1 MEIVLITFHRH
12 WFSRGWHHLND
23 HYVNL
28 IFKCSSFSEPI
39 AEFVEESAEGRLD
52 ERGGSSCGP
61 SFRRMSG
68 FDGISR
74 AGTSV
79 SKRDQ
84 SAVKSRKITA
94 PKGKTEQVATNDI
107 DRRRSLMP
115 GPQRAASFLT
125 VQSLQ
130 EFDKSLQGSIINK
143 GLDYYR
149 V

>member
-1 MEIVLITFHRH
+1 MKIVWIKFHRH
-12 WFSRGWHHLND
+12 WFGTDWYHLNFLLPPF
-23 HYVNL
+23 L
-28 IFKCSSFSEPI
+28 IGMFFVTEPI
-39 AEFVEESAEGRLD
+39 AEFVEGSAEGRLE
-52 ERGGSSCGP
+52 ERGGSSCAP
-61 SFRRMSG
+61 SFRRMSA

-84 SAVKSRKITA
+84 SAVKSKKVTA
-94 PKGKTEQVATNDI
+94 PKGKAEQIATNVV

-115 GPQRAASFLT
+115 GPQRAGSFLT

-143 GLDYYR
+143 DLDNYCQ
-149 V
+149 